1 MCMNAGFG
9 ELQSVSCLFT
19 KRASVG
25 HTVKYGCGC
34 EVLSSRGGFPCSRM
48 GTFSASVYFCIQF
61 WDLNSSFFVMLPPPC
76 GETKLKNR
84 ALTSCDIFSAAATI
98 VCIRSAARKQSGYC
112 VPLGWPVPIQRA
124 PTPPT
129 MTTRGTDT
137 RCCARRLVVSWSCSS
152 SVFNLSVIVQVMTEN
167 DILPDIG
174 FC

>member
-1 MCMNAGFG
+1 MVVKFCPA
-9 ELQSVSCLFT
+9 EVVSPAVVWVHSAHQCTFVFSFEIWIPASLSCCLPH
-19 KRASVG
+19 V
-25 HTVKYGCGC
+25 VK
-34 EVLSSRGGFPCSRM
+34 
-48 GTFSASVYFCIQF
+48 Q
-61 WDLNSSFFVMLPPPC
+61 N
-76 GETKLKNR
+76 LKNR